1 MNKLLNWLAKFFG
14 HIPVEDLEKFLF
26 QGIKA
31 VLVLILSYLFLRLLL
46 KLIDR
51 FFKNDNAVLTYK
63 SICRYVVSTLGIVTA
78 LHVAGLNFTS
88 LFTTGGLVAVA
99 VGFALRNVAENYVAG
114 IQIRAEETIKHGD
127 VLEVDG
133 LMVRVK
139 NIGLHRTIVRAR
151 NDCDILIP
159 NSLFVKEKI
168 GNYTLRDSLYRVS
181 TTIGVSYF
189 SDLKKV
195 REVLKG
201 VCDKLEGRSSR
212 HAPAIYLTDFGSS
225 SVNYQVCVWIDAP
238 WRTNI
243 VRSDLNEAIW
253 WALKGEGIVIAFPQL
268 DLHFDESLEAN
279 LLGKHGFQAEKTS
292 VGSLNQLSKPVV

>member
-1 MNKLLNWLAKFFG
+1 MNISGIKPLEWLGKFFG
-14 HIPVEDLEKFLF
+14 NIPVEGLEKFLY

-46 KLIDR
+46 RLIDR
-51 FFKNDNAVLTYK
+51 KFKNDPAELTYK
-63 SICRYVVSTLGIVTA
+63 SICRYVVSALGIVIA
-78 LHVAGLNFTS
+78 LHVAGLNFAS
-88 LFTTGGLVAVA
+88 FFTTGGLFAVA

-114 IQIRAEETIKHGD
+114 IQIKAEETIKHGD

-139 NIGLHRTIVRAR
+139 NIGLHKTIVRAR
-151 NDCDILIP
+151 NDSDILIP
-159 NSLFVKEKI
+159 NSLLVNKKI

-181 TTIGVSYF
+181 TSLGVSYF

-195 REVLKG
+195 REVLEG

-238 WRTNI
+238 WRRNL

-253 WALKGEGIVIAFPQL
+253 WALKGEGIEIAFPQL
-268 DLHFDESLEAN
+268 DVHLDKSLEDK
-279 LLGKHGFQAEKTS
+279 L
-292 VGSLNQLSKPVV
+292 P